1 MIKFITKENSLIQY
15 FLNELCKIWNK
26 KNFYETEKYI
36 SYIKKNSF
44 ISNENKEI
52 IITEYY
58 TNLKL
63 INVIRKITMAYHL
76 KKEKKLI
83 NAHTLLFESTD
94 TIPDE
99 NLIDIG
105 YGDNIFRFDKYE
117 LIHIFNSAIFNSFHK
132 FPKPKLPSNP
142 YTGTDFTC
150 KEFYTIYQQLK
161 SKSIKLPISFTLLN
175 LSLYDIDILLKN
187 HYDFLK
193 DMIVSKS
200 TNELSD
206 VDFYKKIRKMF
217 SNLDLKFCICCIKK
231 IPFIRNKL
239 TFIYKKWIT
248 EPDNDHVIREEIE
261 TLIPEFVNIDSHNHN
276 LIYHRKPMKKFK
288 RSKNIDGPKFS
299 VTQFDINSINRNY
312 LYIFTANKNNTT
324 YHETLMN
331 RKNKLFLRKK
341 RAKNMKQKIK
351 KSYNII
357 SSLEND
363 ISFITERINIQ
374 DILNNHEFM
383 IDDTARTRRAR
394 SNITITTQLEFI

>member
-15 FLNELCKIWNK
+15 FLNELCKTWNK

-52 IITEYY
+52 IIREYY

-63 INVIRKITMAYHL
+63 INIVRKITMTYHL

-83 NAHTLLFESTD
+83 NSHTLLFESAE
-94 TIPDE
+94 TIPYE

-117 LIHIFNSAIFNSFHK
+117 LIRIYDNAIFNSFHK
-132 FPKPKLPSNP
+132 FPKPKLASNP
-142 YTGTDFTC
+142 YTGSNFTC

-161 SKSIKLPISFTLLN
+161 STSIKLPISFTLLN
-175 LSLYDIDILLKN
+175 LSLYDIDVLLKN

-206 VDFYKKIRKMF
+206 IDFYKKIRRMF
-217 SNLDLKFCICCIKK
+217 SNLDLTFCICCIKK
-231 IPFIRNKL
+231 NPFIRNKL

-248 EPDNDHVIREEIE
+248 EPDNDQVIIEEIE

-276 LIYHRKPMKKFK
+276 LIYHRKAIKKFK
-288 RSKNIDGPKFS
+288 RNKNIGPKFD
-299 VTQFDINSINRNY
+299 VPQFNPSTINDE
-312 LYIFTANKNNTT
+312 LYIFKANKNTTT
-324 YHETLMN
+324 YHEILIN

-341 RAKNMKQKIK
+341 RGMIRKQKLK
-351 KSYNII
+351 KSNNII

-363 ISFITERINIQ
+363 ISFITERINIS

-383 IDDTARTRRAR
+383 IDDTARTRRSR
-394 SNITITTQLEFI
+394 SNITITTQLEFIS

>member
-15 FLNELCKIWNK
+15 FLNELCKTWNK

-52 IITEYY
+52 IIREYY

-63 INVIRKITMAYHL
+63 INIVRKITMTYHL

-83 NAHTLLFESTD
+83 NSHTLLFESAE
-94 TIPDE
+94 TIPYE

-117 LIHIFNSAIFNSFHK
+117 LIRIYDNAIFNSFHK

-142 YTGTDFTC
+142 YTGSNFTC

-175 LSLYDIDILLKN
+175 LSLYDIDVLLKN

-206 VDFYKKIRKMF
+206 IDFYKKIRRMF
-217 SNLDLKFCICCIKK
+217 SNLDLTFCICCIKK
-231 IPFIRNKL
+231 NPFIRNKL

-248 EPDNDHVIREEIE
+248 EPDNDQVIIEEIE

-276 LIYHRKPMKKFK
+276 LIYHRKAIKKFK
-288 RSKNIDGPKFS
+288 RNKNIGPKFD
-299 VTQFDINSINRNY
+299 VPQFNPSTINDE
-312 LYIFTANKNNTT
+312 LYIFKANKNTTT
-324 YHETLMN
+324 YHEILIN

-341 RAKNMKQKIK
+341 RGMIRKQKLK
-351 KSYNII
+351 KSNNII

-363 ISFITERINIQ
+363 ISFITERINIS

-383 IDDTARTRRAR
+383 IDDTARTRRSR
-394 SNITITTQLEFI
+394 SNITITTQLEFIS